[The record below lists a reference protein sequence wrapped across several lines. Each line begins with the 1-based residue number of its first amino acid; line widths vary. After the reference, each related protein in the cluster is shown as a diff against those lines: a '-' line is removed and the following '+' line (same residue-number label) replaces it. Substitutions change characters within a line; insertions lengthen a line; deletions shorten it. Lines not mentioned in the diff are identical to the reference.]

1 MKERE
6 VQLDNMAQSL
16 YDVQLRKPPKIRQ
29 MCGGFKQNST
39 YKFEYTKEWQYW
51 EGLGTVALVEE
62 VCHYG

>member
-1 MKERE
+1 
-6 VQLDNMAQSL
+6 
-16 YDVQLRKPPKIRQ
+16 

-62 VCHYG
+62 VCH